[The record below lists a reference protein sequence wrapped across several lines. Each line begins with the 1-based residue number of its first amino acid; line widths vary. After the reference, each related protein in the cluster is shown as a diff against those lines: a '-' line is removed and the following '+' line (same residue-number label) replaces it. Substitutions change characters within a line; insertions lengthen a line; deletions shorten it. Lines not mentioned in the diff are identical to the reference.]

1 MEKIIDRIV
10 PFPEMPKIYSIIN
23 TIEYSGNMGV
33 IVVKVDKALELTNFG
48 FDAVE
53 CQRINNLA
61 VGGLHQSE
69 DYGNACVVV
78 RMA

>member
-1 MEKIIDRIV
+1 MKKLRDIIV
-10 PFPEMPKIYSIIN
+10 PLPEMPKIYSIIN

-33 IVVKVDKALELTNFG
+33 IVVKVDKASELADFG
-48 FDAVE
+48 FDVAE
-53 CQRINNLA
+53 CQRINDLA

>member
-1 MEKIIDRIV
+1 MEKIRDIIV
-10 PFPEMPKIYSIIN
+10 PRPKMPKIYSIIN

-33 IVVKVDKALELTNFG
+33 IVVKVNKTLELTNFG
-48 FDAVE
+48 FDVVD
-53 CQRINNLA
+53 CQRISNLD
-61 VGGLHQSE
+61 VGGSYQSE